1 MVSGYSLLFPQYTIN
16 VHVKAEMALNPNP
29 WPPRTRRISL
39 GDVNIVIPTLNEE
52 KAIGLVLEELFSI
65 GVKPEQVI
73 VVDGHSTDRTR
84 EIASSKGVRVIL
96 QEGKGKADAIKTVL
110 RYIDKPYTLVMDGD
124 YTYPAYEIPKL
135 VEKAS
140 RGFDEVIGARVNGR
154 ENIPLLN
161 RLGNWIITKVF
172 NILFGTNLRD
182 VCSGMYLV
190 NTRILREAPIESR
203 GFSVEVD
210 IAAKVASL
218 TGRITEVPI
227 SYRKRIGEKKLRIIH
242 GLYIVKDLVRLAWR
256 YNPASLIFIL
266 GAVLTIPGIVID
278 SWVLLELLLYG
289 IKRHVWATLGT
300 LLTLTGL
307 LSLALSII
315 AVYLKR
321 FEYRLNQKLAIIHDM
336 LEELESRLRSKS

>member
-1 MVSGYSLLFPQYTIN
+1 
-16 VHVKAEMALNPNP
+16 MALDYGS
-29 WPPRTRRISL
+29 WGTRTRRISL
-39 GDVNIVIPTLNEE
+39 EDINIVIPTLNEE
-52 KAIGLVLEELFSI
+52 KAIGLVLEELLSI

-73 VVDGHSTDRTR
+73 VVDGHSTDKTR
-84 EIASSKGVRVIL
+84 EIASSKGVRVVL
-96 QEGKGKADAIKTVL
+96 QEGSGKADAIKTAL
-110 RYIDKPYTLVMDGD
+110 KYIDKPYTLVMDGD

-135 VEKAS
+135 VKKAS
-140 RGFDEVIGARVNGR
+140 KGFDEVIGARINGR

-161 RLGNWIITKVF
+161 RFGNRIITKVF
-172 NILFGTNLRD
+172 NILFGTNLKD

-190 NTRILREAPIESR
+190 NTRILREAPIESK

-218 TGRITEVPI
+218 TGRIAEVPI
-227 SYRKRIGEKKLRIIH
+227 NYRKRIGEKKLRVVH
-242 GLYIVKDLVRLAWR
+242 GIYIVKDLVMLAWR

-266 GAVLTIPGIVID
+266 GAALTIPGVLID
-278 SWVLLELLLYG
+278 SWVLLELLVHG
-289 IKRHVWATLGT
+289 VKRHVWATLGT

-336 LEELESRLRSKS
+336 LKELESRLRSKA